1 MWNRIKEGL
10 SNYNPDSSKD
20 PVVKDTVS
28 ISMIQTVYLGVE
40 MPKMDFYVKLFGGV
54 RSLRKL
60 TSGLQLE
67 PEVGD

>member
-1 MWNRIKEGL
+1 MAPSLALGKLVFYYIRVMWSRIKEGL

-40 MPKMDFYVKLFGGV
+40 MLKMDF
-54 RSLRKL
+54 
-60 TSGLQLE
+60 
-67 PEVGD
+67 

>member
-1 MWNRIKEGL
+1 MAPSLALGKLVFYYIRVMWSRIKEGL

-40 MPKMDFYVKLFGGV
+40 MPKNGL
-54 RSLRKL
+54 L
-60 TSGLQLE
+60 TGE
-67 PEVGD
+67 